1 LAAQKNEACLHWQ
14 VIGTCAVSE
23 HEIAWPVEVM
33 AAPWQ
38 MAPVQ
43 FGRWFET
50 SLLQS
55 LAQKR
60 LQSHEPSLLPAATK
74 SSSWPG
80 GQVGDGVGG
89 GVGGAGQTGVGAGG
103 DEVH

>member
-1 LAAQKNEACLHWQ
+1 LAAQKNEACMHWQ

-33 AAPWQ
+33 VAPWQ

-43 FGRWFET
+43 SGRWIET
-50 SLLQS
+50 SLPQL

-60 LQSHEPSLLPAATK
+60 LQSHDPLLPAAATK

-80 GQVGDGVGG
+80 GQVIGV
-89 GVGGAGQTGVGAGG
+89 GVGAAQ
-103 DEVH
+103 VRVLQ